1 MGKKNYETSTQYNMD
16 KKMQMAARAYHALPQ
31 PGKIEVK
38 PTKPYHTQ
46 QDLTLAYSP
55 GVAVPCKDIEA
66 EPEQAYDYTAKG
78 NLVAVISNGTAVLG
92 LGDIGA
98 MASKPVM
105 EGKGLLFKI
114 YAGIDVF
121 DLEVNEK
128 DPQKFVDIVRSL
140 APTFGG
146 INLEDIKAPECFWIE
161 EELKKSL
168 DIPVMHDDQ
177 HGTAII
183 SAAGMLNA
191 LKITGKKIE
200 EIQIVVS
207 GAGASAQS
215 CTLLYLALGAKIEN
229 IIMIDSKGVIR
240 KDRPHLDER
249 KARFATSREGIY
261 TLADAIKG
269 ADLFLGLSQPGVLT
283 PDMLRTMAPNP
294 VVFALANP
302 EPEITYETAK
312 ATRSDV
318 LMATGRSD
326 YPNQINNVI
335 GFPYIFRGALDVRAT
350 TINEEMKLA
359 ATIAIAKLA
368 EEPVPDAVS
377 SAYGHMPLRFG
388 PDYFIP
394 KPVDPRLITR
404 VSMAVAKAA
413 IQTGVARK
421 EITDW
426 EAYEQTLTSR
436 IGGMNHLL
444 RRLYA
449 SAKKTPKRMVYA
461 GGENALV
468 LRAASEV
475 AQEGIASPVVLG
487 DPEVIKQ
494 IAKDHDLDLSQIEVI
509 NQHREEWKEKR
520 NEYAERYT
528 KQNWRKGGNIREAK
542 DKMFDP
548 NYFGM
553 MMVQCGDADSMV
565 TGFYSDYGYLADVAR
580 ATVGIAPGHNHFAT
594 MHLVM
599 MKNGPLFLADT
610 LINETLKADTLVD
623 IALLAAEKVRCLGVE
638 PVIALVSFSD
648 FGNSEAESSSEARKA
663 VEILHRDHPYITVDG
678 EMQLQTA
685 LNYKRRDELY
695 PNNKIKGKAA
705 NVIIFPR
712 LSAANA
718 SYQLLKQLDVAQDVI
733 GPIQI
738 GLDKPI
744 YFADHD
750 ATVRD
755 IVNITAMASLDSS
768 ACLI

>member
-1 MGKKNYETSTQYNMD
+1 MD
-16 KKMQMAARAYHALPQ
+16 KKLEVAARAYHALPQ
-31 PGKIEVK
+31 PGKIEVR
-38 PTKPYHTQ
+38 PTKSHNTQ

-66 EPEQAYDYTAKG
+66 DPELAYDYTAKG

-92 LGDIGA
+92 LGNIGA
-98 MASKPVM
+98 MAGKPVM

-121 DLEVNEK
+121 DLEVDEK
-128 DPQKFVDIVRSL
+128 DPKKFVEIVRSL

-146 INLEDIKAPECFWIE
+146 INLEDIKAPECFEIE
-161 EELKKSL
+161 EELKATL

-191 LKITGKKIE
+191 LKIAGKKIE
-200 EIQIVVS
+200 EVQIVVS

-215 CTLLYLALGAKIEN
+215 CTKLYIALGAKREN
-229 IIMIDSKGVIR
+229 IVMIDSKGVIR
-240 KDRPHLDER
+240 TDRPNLDER
-249 KARFATSREGIY
+249 KAFFATSREGIY
-261 TLADAIKG
+261 TLADAIQG

-283 PDMLRTMAPNP
+283 PEMVQKMAPNP
-294 VVFALANP
+294 IVFALANP
-302 EPEITYETAK
+302 EPEIKYEDAK
-312 ATRSDV
+312 AARPDV

-350 TINEEMKLA
+350 AINEEMKMA
-359 ATIAIAKLA
+359 ATMAIAGLA
-368 EEPVPDAVS
+368 QEPVPDEVS
-377 SAYGHMPLRFG
+377 SAYGHMPLHFG

-404 VSMAVAKAA
+404 VSMAVAQAA
-413 IQTGVARK
+413 IRTGVARR

-426 EAYEQTLTSR
+426 EAYEQSLIMRT
-436 IGGMNHLL
+436 GGMSHLL
-444 RRLYA
+444 RRIHEA
-449 SAKKTPKRMVYA
+449 AQMSPKRMVYA
-461 GGENALV
+461 AGENPLV
-468 LRAASEV
+468 LRAAAEV
-475 AQEGIASPVVLG
+475 SHLGIAHPIVLG

-494 IAKDHDLDLSQIEVI
+494 IAKEHDIDLSTIEVI
-509 NQHREEWKEKR
+509 NQHDEQWKAKREE
-520 NEYAERYT
+520 YAQRYT
-528 KQNWRKGGNIREAK
+528 EQNWRKGGVLSEAK
-542 DKMFDP
+542 DKMFGP

-553 MMVQCGDADSMV
+553 MMVQCGDADSLI
-565 TGFYSDYGYLADVAR
+565 TGIYSNHAYLSNVAR
-580 ATVGIAPGHNHFAT
+580 DTVGIAPGHQHFAT

-599 MKNGPLFLADT
+599 MKSGPLFLADT
-610 LINETLKADTLVD
+610 LINQNLKAETLVD
-623 IALLAAEKVRCLGVE
+623 IALLAAEKVRCFGIK
-638 PVIALVSFSD
+638 PVIAMVSFSD
-648 FGNSEAESSSEARKA
+648 FGSTDAESSVEARKA
-663 VEILHRDHPYITVDG
+663 VEILHRNHPHIVVDG

-685 LNYKRRDELY
+685 LNYQRRDEEF
-695 PNNKIKGKAA
+695 PNNRIKGEPA
-705 NVIIFPR
+705 NVLIFPR

-718 SYQLLKQLDVAQDVI
+718 CYQLLKHLDIAEDVI

-738 GLDKPI
+738 GLAKPI

-750 ATVRD
+750 ADVKD

-768 ACLI
+768 SCFV

>member
-1 MGKKNYETSTQYNMD
+1 MD
-16 KKMQMAARAYHALPQ
+16 KKLEAAAREYHALPQ
-31 PGKIEVK
+31 PGKIEVR
-38 PTKPYHTQ
+38 PTKSHNTQ

-66 EPEQAYDYTAKG
+66 DPERAYDYTAKG

-98 MASKPVM
+98 MAGKPVM

-121 DLEVNEK
+121 DLEVDEK
-128 DPQKFVDIVRSL
+128 DPKKFIEVVSSL

-146 INLEDIKAPECFWIE
+146 INLEDIKAPECFEIE

-191 LKITGKKIE
+191 LKIAGKKIE
-200 EIQIVVS
+200 EARIVVS

-215 CTLLYLALGAKIEN
+215 CTKMYLALGAKLEN
-229 IIMIDSKGVIR
+229 IVMIDSKGVIR
-240 KDRPHLDER
+240 KDRPNLDER
-249 KARFATSREGIY
+249 KAFFATDREGIY

-269 ADLFLGLSQPGVLT
+269 ADLFLGLSQPRLLT
-283 PDMLRTMAPNP
+283 QEMVRSMAPNP

-302 EPEITYETAK
+302 EPEITYEEAK
-312 ATRSDV
+312 EARPDV

-350 TINEEMKLA
+350 AINEEMKMA
-359 ATIAIAKLA
+359 ATIAIADLA
-368 EEPVPDAVS
+368 QEPVPDEVS
-377 SAYGHMPLRFG
+377 SAYGHMPLHFG

-413 IQTGVARK
+413 IRTGVARK

-426 EAYEQTLTSR
+426 EAYEQELATRT
-436 IGGMNHLL
+436 GGMSHLL
-444 RRLYA
+444 RRIHE
-449 SAKKTPKRMVYA
+449 SAQKAPKRMIYA
-461 GGENALV
+461 AGENPLV
-468 LRAASEV
+468 LRAAAEA
-475 AQEGIASPVVLG
+475 AQLKIAQPIVLG
-487 DPEVIKQ
+487 DPVVIQQ
-494 IAKDHDLDLSQIEVI
+494 IAKEHDLDLSTIQII
-509 NQHREEWKEKR
+509 NQHSDEWKEKR
-520 NEYAERYT
+520 EEYALRYT
-528 KQNWRKGGNIREAK
+528 EQNWRKGGNLSEAK

-553 MMVQCGDADSMV
+553 MMVQCGDADSLI
-565 TGFYSDYGYLADVAR
+565 TGLYSNYGYLANVAR
-580 ATVGIAPGHNHFAT
+580 DTVGIAPGHQHFAT

-599 MKNGPLFLADT
+599 MKSGPLFLADT
-610 LINETLKADTLVD
+610 LINQNLKAETLVD
-623 IALLAAEKVRCLGVE
+623 IALLAAEKVRCFGIK
-638 PVIALVSFSD
+638 PVIAMVSFSD
-648 FGNSEAESSSEARKA
+648 FGSTDAESSVEARKA
-663 VEILHRDHPYITVDG
+663 VEILHKEHPHIKVDG

-685 LNYKRRDELY
+685 LNFQRRDQLY
-695 PNNKIKGKAA
+695 PNNSIKGEPA
-705 NVIIFPR
+705 NVLIFPR

-718 SYQLLKQLDVAQDVI
+718 CYQLLKHLDIAEDVI

-738 GLDKPI
+738 GLAKPI

-750 ATVRD
+750 AGVKD
-755 IVNITAMASLDSS
+755 IVNITAMASLDTNN
-768 ACLI
+768 CLI